1 MSEINISLSDLV
13 AELRN
18 ELALAQEKGKG
29 LEPRLVVEEAEIE
42 LQVEIKE
49 DSESQFGVKFWVFNA
64 GLKDRESDGVIQ
76 KMKLKLKPTTKSG
89 EDYNIRRERK
99 R

>member
-1 MSEINISLSDLV
+1 MAEARISLSDLV
-13 AELRN
+13 AELRQ

-42 LQVEIKE
+42 LQVEIQE
-49 DSESQFGVKFWVFNA
+49 DNDAEFGVKFWVFNA
-64 GLKDRESDGVIQ
+64 GMKERQSDVVTQ
-76 KMKLKLKPTTKSG
+76 KMRLKLKPTSKTG
-89 EDYNIRRERK
+89 EDFDMHRERK

>member
-1 MSEINISLSDLV
+1 MSESNISLSDLV
-13 AELRN
+13 AELRH

-29 LEPRLVVEEAEIE
+29 LEPRLLVEEAEIE

-49 DSESQFGVKFWVFNA
+49 DKDSEFGVKFWVLNA
-64 GLKDRESDGVIQ
+64 GVKDKQSDGMTQ
-76 KMKLKLKPTTKSG
+76 KMRLKLKPTSKAG
-89 EDYNIRRERK
+89 KDFDMHRERK